1 MRVVVSIGVQSEY
14 YGGQPSADRARD
26 GGSPCDKHY
35 LSEVGNSCETCL
47 KIQGQ
52 ADSEVQGVDRP
63 KVYKKDSYVEGHQC
77 RLKNHW
83 VTFRKFVAILRG
95 RFRQLMETRPCG
107 RNSKVIIMMTKGT
120 PFW

>member
-26 GGSPCDKHY
+26 GGSPRDKHY

-52 ADSEVQGVDRP
+52 ADSEVQGVDLGGGHKNDRN
-63 KVYKKDSYVEGHQC
+63 VEGHQC

-83 VTFRKFVAILRG
+83 VTFRKFAAIMRG
-95 RFRQLMETRPCG
+95 RLRLLMEPGRCG
-107 RNSKVIIMMTKGT
+107 
-120 PFW
+120 

>member
-14 YGGQPSADRARD
+14 YCGQPSADRARD

-52 ADSEVQGVDRP
+52 ADSKVQGVDLGG
-63 KVYKKDSYVEGHQC
+63 VYKNDRYVEGHQC
-77 RLKNHW
+77 RLKNHL
-83 VTFRKFVAILRG
+83 VAFRKFASILRG
-95 RFRQLMETRPCG
+95 RFSQL
-107 RNSKVIIMMTKGT
+107 TK
-120 PFW
+120 